1 MDRIIEKKK
10 GIRKKHI
17 PYILGVAFVLAFVLW
32 MIFGNHQSKLKIDGR
47 MILTGTVEQGLFN
60 DYVRVNGQV
69 QPITTIQLSPLEG
82 GMVDKKVVE
91 EGTMVK
97 KGDVILQL
105 SNPQL
110 ALSILESEAS
120 LAEKEN
126 FLRNTIVAMEQQ
138 KLDLEQNRLQLNLD
152 VERKERKYKQYE
164 RLHKEKLISEEEYL
178 QAKEDYEYSLN
189 SRMLVLERQK
199 QDSIYRTIQ
208 IENMQESLRSMRK
221 SMILIRQR
229 EENLNVKSPIDGQLG
244 NLEVVLGQALNS
256 GANIGQINDLSDY
269 KIEAMIDEHYIDRV
283 RTGLNANFE
292 RQSVKYPVT
301 VSKVYPDVRS
311 GQFKTDFQFTGERPD
326 NIRTGQTYYINLE
339 LGLPTDALI
348 IPRGNF
354 YHKTGG
360 AWIYVINP
368 EGTKA
373 YKRNIRIGRQNPS
386 YYEVLEGLEVGEKVI
401 ISGYENYGDNEILI
415 LDK

>member
-1 MDRIIEKKK
+1 MDRVIEKKK
-10 GIRKKHI
+10 GIKRKHI
-17 PYILGVAFVLAFVLW
+17 PYILGGVFVIAFVSWL
-32 MIFGNHQSKLKIDGR
+32 IFGDHQSKLKVDGR
-47 MILTGTVEQGLFN
+47 MILTGTVEKGLFN

-69 QPITTIQLSPLEG
+69 QPITTLQLSPLEG
-82 GMVDKKVVE
+82 GMVDEIVIE
-91 EGTMVK
+91 EGGMVK
-97 KGDVILQL
+97 KGDVILHL

-126 FLRNTIVAMEQQ
+126 FLRNTIVEMEKQ

-152 VERKERKYKQYE
+152 VERKERKNKQYE
-164 RLHKEKLISEEEYL
+164 KLYDEKLISLEDYL
-178 QAKEDYEYSLN
+178 QAKEDYEFSMS
-189 SRMLVLERQK
+189 SRDLVLARQK

-208 IENMQESLRSMRK
+208 IENMEESLESMRR

-229 EENLNVKSPIDGQLG
+229 EDNLNVKSPINGQLG
-244 NLEVVLGQALNS
+244 NLEVVLGQSLHS

-283 RTGLNANFE
+283 RFGLNGSFE
-292 RQSVKYPVT
+292 RQSVKYPVV
-301 VSKVYPDVRS
+301 VSKVYPDVRG
-311 GQFKTDFQFTGERPD
+311 GQFRTDFQFTGERPE

-339 LGLPTDALI
+339 LGLPTEALI

-360 AWIYVINP
+360 AWIYVINS

-373 YKRNIRIGRQNPS
+373 TKRNIRIGRQNPN
-386 YYEVLEGLEVGEKVI
+386 YYEVLEGLEPGEKVI
-401 ISGYENYGDNEILI
+401 ISGYDNYGDNDVLI
-415 LDK
+415 LN